1 MSTRRKKK
9 GVQAEGVDRI
19 SMGRRRRAGRMLW
32 LLTKIPTLR
41 SHQIGPFLEKKKTHS
56 LTLQMSKF

>member
-9 GVQAEGVDRI
+9 GVKAEGVDRI

-32 LLTKIPTLR
+32 LLTKILIMRADAFTLIN
-41 SHQIGPFLEKKKTHS
+41 SFKYIKTIS
-56 LTLQMSKF
+56 PIL